1 MMKEKIE
8 IRSLFT
14 PEHPDL
20 EAWEKAQ
27 SVAAGFDP
35 ETQSLDD
42 LPGVKIIKGDETHPY
57 IVESGTAILAALMY
71 ALGDE
76 NSDIQLECT
85 VVDET
90 ISPEHKKS
98 VAANELLGYAQVRS
112 FLVFC
117 LARDFGDD
125 LTEID

>member
-8 IRSLFT
+8 IRSIFT
-14 PEHPDL
+14 PEHPDM
-20 EAWEKAQ
+20 EAWEQAQ
-27 SVAAGFDP
+27 AVVTGFDP

-42 LPGVKIIKGDETHPY
+42 LPGVKIVKGNETHPY
-57 IVESGTAILAALMY
+57 IVESGTTILAALMY

-85 VVDET
+85 VVDEA
-90 ISPEHKKS
+90 ISPELEKS
-98 VAANELLGYAQVRS
+98 VAANELLGYAQVWS

-117 LARDFGDD
+117 LARDFGDE

>member
-1 MMKEKIE
+1 MKEKIE

-14 PEHPDL
+14 PEHPDM
-20 EAWEKAQ
+20 EDWQKAQ
-27 SVAAGFDP
+27 TVVANFDP
-35 ETQSLDD
+35 QTQSLDD
-42 LPGVKIIKGDETHPY
+42 LPGVKIIKGTETHPY
-57 IVESGTAILAALMY
+57 IVEGGTAILAALMY
-71 ALGDE
+71 AVGDE

-85 VVDET
+85 VVDEV
-90 ISPEHKKS
+90 ISPQLERS
-98 VAANELLGYAQVRS
+98 VAANELLGYAQVCS